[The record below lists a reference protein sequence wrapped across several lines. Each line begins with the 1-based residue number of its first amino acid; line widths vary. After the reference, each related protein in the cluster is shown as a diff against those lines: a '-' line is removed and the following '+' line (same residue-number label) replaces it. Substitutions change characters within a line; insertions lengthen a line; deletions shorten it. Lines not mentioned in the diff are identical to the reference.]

1 MVKFIKWITAMVIY
15 MFSASLLAGP
25 LSCMKLSAQTGGWTP
40 KIILENACGE
50 PVAMQNSLLSF
61 RASEPIGGSYWGS
74 FGSLAYPQETL
85 ISHTN
90 VNGQHEAS
98 LQFKF
103 PAGNQWWKPNATL
116 QAGEKINV
124 QFSGTPTVAL
134 SNLSFS
140 TESSSVIRKGRISFV
155 IPENPTGDGSL
166 KPSVSISDGNGVNM
180 TLQNASFNSTA
191 VLDDVPFGSYQVSI
205 QTLDANGEQFKG
217 NATPST
223 LILNS
228 LSGST
233 VTLAYTKIAAKGA
246 LTIRLNESAPVSDV
260 NDVDFSLEDKT
271 SGQLQTSGKISF
283 PSQQTIANL
292 LVGHRYQLNVS
303 EFEGKDYR
311 YLPNYSLSND
321 VLIEANKTAEISVN
335 FTPVALEK
343 SIVNVTLSGLP
354 TSTSAEIRLTD
365 SKGYQYA
372 KTLTS
377 GHATF
382 EVPVARLYQVSAP
395 LIKVDNKTYKA
406 SLDKESFM
414 SQSGQSVSLNIS
426 YQEQLHQTHFS
437 PYVDVTLGTVTKWDS
452 TTQSMQPVG
461 LLEMVERANLNSL
474 HLAFITGQA
483 GCKGTWA
490 GYPVENAVNGYG
502 VPVFKELKARGVKLN
517 VALGGLSGQYLAQV
531 CDSEQALVAAYQ
543 EIIDAYNPDRLD
555 FDVENALQ
563 MDNAKLQR
571 MMSAIKT
578 IKANNQ
584 NIPISFTLPV
594 LPEGLVPGVGHNV
607 IVQAQIA
614 GLKDYGV
621 NIMAMD
627 YGNYY
632 NQKTM
637 GEYAID
643 ALTATFSQLKA
654 LYPTQSDDVLWSRLE
669 VTPMIGLNDTIPQNF
684 SLNDVDIVKEFA
696 HEKGL
701 RMLSIWSLTR
711 DKPCNHTYA
720 SPLCSSQNPVTGEP
734 NQSQD
739 YEFSLR
745 FQ

>member
-1 MVKFIKWITAMVIY
+1 MGKFIKLVTAAVIFMVSTSI
-15 MFSASLLAGP
+15 MAAP
-25 LSCMKLSAQTGGWTP
+25 LSCMKLSAQTGSWSP

-50 PVAMQNSLLSF
+50 PVSMQNALLSF
-61 RASEPIGGSYWGS
+61 RASEPVGGSFWGS
-74 FGSLAYPQETL
+74 FGPLAYPQETR
-85 ISHTN
+85 ITQTKVGSQTDAN
-90 VNGQHEAS
+90 

-103 PAGNQWWKPNATL
+103 PLGNQWWKPNSTL
-116 QAGEKINV
+116 NAGEKINV
-124 QFSGTPTVAL
+124 QFSATPSVVL

-140 TESSSVIRKGRISFV
+140 TETSPVIRKGRISFV
-155 IPENPTGDGSL
+155 LPENPTGDSSL
-166 KPSVSISDGNGVNM
+166 KPSVSISDGNGFQK
-180 TLQNASFNSTA
+180 TLENASFNSTA
-191 VLDDVPFGSYQVSI
+191 LLEGIPFGTYQVLVQALES
-205 QTLDANGEQFKG
+205 NGEQWR
-217 NATPST
+217 ASTTPST
-223 LILNS
+223 VALNS
-228 LSGST
+228 LHGAT
-233 VTLAYTKIAAKGA
+233 VNVAYTKIAAKGA
-246 LTIRLNESAPVSDV
+246 LTISLNESSPVSEV
-260 NDVDFSLEDKT
+260 SEVGFSLQDKT
-271 SGQLQTSGKISF
+271 SGQLQTSSKMSF

-292 LVGHRYQLNVS
+292 LAGHRYQLKVL
-303 EFEGKDYR
+303 EFEGKEYR
-311 YLPNYSLSND
+311 YFPHYSPSNEVTID
-321 VLIEANKTAEISVN
+321 ANQTAQIAVN
-335 FTPVALEK
+335 FIAVALEK
-343 SIVNVTLSGLP
+343 SVVNVTLSGLP
-354 TSTSAEIRLTD
+354 ASTSAKIQLTD

-372 KTLTS
+372 KTLS
-377 GHATF
+377 NGSATI
-382 EVPVARLYQVSAP
+382 ELPVARLYQVSAP
-395 LIKVDNKTYKA
+395 LIKVDDKRFKA
-406 SLDKESFM
+406 TVDKESFM
-414 SQSGQSVSLNIS
+414 SQSGQSESINIS
-426 YQEQLHQTHFS
+426 YQQQLHQTHFS

-452 TTQSMQPVG
+452 KTQSMQPIG
-461 LLEMVERANLNSL
+461 LLEMVNGANLNSL

-490 GYPVENAVNGYG
+490 GYPVENSANGYG
-502 VPVFKELKARGVKLN
+502 VPVFKELKARGVQLN
-517 VALGGLSGQYLAQV
+517 VALGGLSGQYLAQM

-543 EIIDAYNPDRLD
+543 EIIDAYKPDRLD

-594 LPEGLVPGVGHNV
+594 LPEGLVAGVGHNV

-614 GLKDYGV
+614 GLKNYGV

-643 ALTATFSQLKA
+643 ALKATFNQLKA
-654 LYPTQSDDVLWSRLE
+654 LYPNQSDELLWSRLE

-684 SLNDVDIVKEFA
+684 GLADVDTLKAFA

-711 DKPCNHTYA
+711 DKSCNYTYA
-720 SPLCSSQNPVTGEP
+720 SPLCSSQNPATGQP